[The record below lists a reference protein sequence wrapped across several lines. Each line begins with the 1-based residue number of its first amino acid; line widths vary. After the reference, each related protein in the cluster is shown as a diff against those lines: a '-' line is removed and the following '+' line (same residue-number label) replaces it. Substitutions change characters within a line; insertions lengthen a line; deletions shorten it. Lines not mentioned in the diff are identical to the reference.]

1 VRALAHEILVMQDGK
16 IGLFEDRFALLT
28 QPLQLDALRAVS
40 SYSCYI
46 GLPGLASRSGV
57 PVSARR
63 RKRAAGAQRS
73 PYC

>member
-1 VRALAHEILVMQDGK
+1 MRALAHEILVMQDGK

-28 QPLQLDALRAVS
+28 QPLRLDALRAVS
-40 SYSCYI
+40 SYRY
-46 GLPGLASRSGV
+46 SRSGV

-63 RKRAAGAQRS
+63 RSRAEGAQRS